1 MSKLLKYLV
10 TLFVKPLLSIYL
22 KKERIF
28 HYKNLELLIL
38 KGIFHP
44 NFFFSSKYIASF
56 VEKLNVAGKT
66 FCEPCAGSGL
76 ISFIA
81 LQNGAIV
88 TCFDINTNAIKGIKL
103 NLQRNSKLLKSQ
115 KITAVESNLF
125 SNIPKQ
131 QFDFI
136 VLNPPYFFSDY
147 SSIEQAAWNAGE
159 NGAFFITFFSQL
171 KDYTNKNS
179 EIYMVLAD
187 NCDIN
192 RISNIARDKQ
202 WNLLLIEQKQILW
215 ETNYIYR
222 IQLL

>member
-10 TLFVKPLLSIYL
+10 TLFVKPVLSIYL

-44 NFFFSSKYIASF
+44 NFFFSSKYLASF
-56 VEKLNVAGKT
+56 VEKLNVTGKT

-88 TCFDINTNAIKGIKL
+88 TCFDINTNAIRGIQL
-103 NLQRNSKLLKSQ
+103 NLQRNSKHLKSQ
-115 KITAVESNLF
+115 KITAVESDLF
-125 SNIPKQ
+125 SNVPAQ

-147 SSIEQAAWNAGE
+147 SSVEQAAWNAGK
-159 NGAFFITFFSQL
+159 NGAFFITFFTQL

-187 NCDIN
+187 NCDIK
-192 RISNIARDKQ
+192 RIANIARDKQ
-202 WNLLLIEQKQILW
+202 WKLLLIEQKQILW